1 MVVTTTTMISK
12 HYFIVIIWACFVCGV
27 VQSTQSPSPVPL
39 FLPTFSPLTRK
50 PSAVPSTNSP
60 TKLPSSTPLWNF
72 CYRMGQLP
80 NASVF
85 NPINRYYLFS
95 FFLLVLACVFLSQ
108 HSHSQTLSCAHC
120 LCSKNALNGMVV
132 NIGVNLD
139 APREFI
145 QFGKNYWN
153 QSVVIGGYMYYI
165 HQELARRG
173 GFTVNYVVVGNIS
186 SFTNTVDFVYHQLST
201 YQIDIYGGAPV
212 AQSANGVK
220 SAYGLGYTRQLMD
233 VSVVLISPA
242 FVSSGYTINNIW

>member
-1 MVVTTTTMISK
+1 
-12 HYFIVIIWACFVCGV
+12 
-27 VQSTQSPSPVPL
+27 
-39 FLPTFSPLTRK
+39 
-50 PSAVPSTNSP
+50 
-60 TKLPSSTPLWNF
+60 
-72 CYRMGQLP
+72 
-80 NASVF
+80 
-85 NPINRYYLFS
+85 
-95 FFLLVLACVFLSQ
+95 
-108 HSHSQTLSCAHC
+108 
-120 LCSKNALNGMVV
+120 MVV